1 MMEAAL
7 TAYLLSQ
14 TALMTSIG
22 NRLTWGRREQGKP
35 LPAIVLHRVDGVP
48 DYHATAASGLV
59 ESRIQADCWS
69 GSLEEAQAVA
79 SALEAVTSG
88 QRFVQANVRFDAIL
102 IADQRQDT
110 FDETG
115 GALYRVSLDLSVHH
129 ARAA

>member
-1 MMEAAL
+1 MEAAL
-7 TAYLLSQ
+7 TAYLLAQ
-14 TALMTSIG
+14 NNLMTLIG

-35 LPAIVLHRVDGVP
+35 LPAIVLHRIDGVP

-69 GSLEEAQAVA
+69 SSLSEAQAV
-79 SALEAVTSG
+79 SRALEAVVSG
-88 QRFVQANVRFDAIL
+88 KRFVQGTVRFDAIL